1 MEHLQDADEQP
12 APKLQ
17 QKWSK
22 EIHVAAARTLR
33 PDEDAL
39 GDCDLVH
46 AEARARPAAYILQAK
61 LSNPFFRFSPADFTG
76 WFCFQ
81 FRIPQTAHLGNANA
95 AGVEQCLGSCRRRD
109 VDLHGNHA
117 HAPCKV
123 CKLGR
128 GHRHRDLK
136 YVVSHHA
143 AKAGCLVTRVK
154 EASTPEL
161 LENEFTP
168 EECSKMFPL
177 EASAALAEGARQV
190 LVDLRS
196 VATLPAGQRE
206 AKLAELDERLQDL
219 RNSVVDGH
227 GLRLDGTIQDPTSG
241 DLVWFDV
248 SVVHTT
254 SRTYLKGEAKLSRE
268 RRAAHEKGAGW
279 KSAALMEAY
288 QEKLDRYALLAAM
301 VERQVLGGRRTAP
314 LILPVVVSTHGEF
327 CPGAVQ
333 LQEWLVE
340 RYRARLRLE
349 GERDDGEKED
359 DLITA
364 FRCELRAAL
373 LVATAKGTAQML
385 AVAGRPFHKGDAQ
398 RIGAWPGARAAAD
411 LSARLPRSSPQR
423 SAALQTQ
430 GTRSSARL
438 ANVRCPPQPGS
449 STVCAV
455 GLPTPCGKATDS
467 HGSSPSSS
475 SCSSGSSSSS
485 SSSSDSSSTFSVVM
499 CGGFPVVV
507 CDGSTAS
514 REAITLSSREA
525 SLSPI
530 RLPIDDTGQ
539 FIDSPTVPVIAFDF
553 ESHSL

>member
-1 MEHLQDADEQP
+1 MDLFRPLLLQFRSWLFISILLHVARRVEKVQ
-12 APKLQ
+12 
-17 QKWSK
+17 
-22 EIHVAAARTLR
+22 VAAARTLR

-206 AKLAELDERLQDL
+206 AKAGR
-219 RNSVVDGH
+219 
-227 GLRLDGTIQDPTSG
+227 
-241 DLVWFDV
+241 
-248 SVVHTT
+248 
-254 SRTYLKGEAKLSRE
+254 A
-268 RRAAHEKGAGW
+268 RRAAARPTE
-279 KSAALMEAY
+279 
-288 QEKLDRYALLAAM
+288 
-301 VERQVLGGRRTAP
+301 LGG
-314 LILPVVVSTHGEF
+314 
-327 CPGAVQ
+327 
-333 LQEWLVE
+333 
-340 RYRARLRLE
+340 
-349 GERDDGEKED
+349 
-359 DLITA
+359 
-364 FRCELRAAL
+364 
-373 LVATAKGTAQML
+373 
-385 AVAGRPFHKGDAQ
+385 GR
-398 RIGAWPGARAAAD
+398 ARAA
-411 LSARLPRSSPQR
+411 
-423 SAALQTQ
+423 
-430 GTRSSARL
+430 
-438 ANVRCPPQPGS
+438 PGRHHPGPH
-449 STVCAV
+449 V
-455 GLPTPCGKATDS
+455 G
-467 HGSSPSSS
+467 
-475 SCSSGSSSSS
+475 
-485 SSSSDSSSTFSVVM
+485 
-499 CGGFPVVV
+499 
-507 CDGSTAS
+507 
-514 REAITLSSREA
+514 
-525 SLSPI
+525 
-530 RLPIDDTGQ
+530 
-539 FIDSPTVPVIAFDF
+539 
-553 ESHSL
+553 